1 MPSEPAADVLST
13 VLALPVR
20 ERARIAH
27 ELILSLDD
35 GADADAAEAWVAEL
49 EKRVRE
55 VRSGSVKTE
64 AWAAVRSQLASRWR
78 GRPMKVV
85 ALAKAKNELSAYV
98 EEAQRGRVLVTR
110 HGRPAALII
119 GVEGEEFEDLMTRS
133 DPEFWRMIETRRST
147 SKTIS
152 ASEMRKRLGLAKKRH
167 KWR

>member
-1 MPSEPAADVLST
+1 
-13 VLALPVR
+13 
-20 ERARIAH
+20 
-27 ELILSLDD
+27 
-35 GADADAAEAWVAEL
+35 
-49 EKRVRE
+49 
-55 VRSGSVKTE
+55 
-64 AWAAVRSQLASRWR
+64 
-78 GRPMKVV
+78 MKVV

-133 DPEFWRMIETRRST
+133 DPEFWQMIETRRST

-167 KWR
+167 TRR